1 MNNHNENLAYGAS
14 REIAKNAKSLR
25 ANMTEA
31 ETVLW
36 SKLRNSL
43 LGGYKFRRQ
52 HPIDQ
57 FIADFYCHQKR
68 VVVELDGGVHLHPD
82 RKAYDEGR
90 TAELERWDIGV
101 IRFKNEEVLEEM
113 DKVLKCIKEF
123 CDRREDY

>member
-1 MNNHNENLAYGAS
+1 MNNYNENLAYGAS
-14 REIAKNAKSLR
+14 KEIAENAKSLR

-31 ETVLW
+31 ERVLW
-36 SKLRNSL
+36 AKLRNRL

-82 RKAYDEGR
+82 RKAYDEAR
-90 TAELERWDIGV
+90 TAELEHWDIGV
-101 IRFKNEEVLEEM
+101 IRFKNEDVLYEMEKVLE
-113 DKVLKCIKEF
+113 LIKEF